1 MLRWLFIFFAIV
13 LPLGAFM
20 AWRTAELKAPAAPVA
35 ARIIAPAPGAPV
47 DLARAEQHLSHAI
60 QFRTVAGDDGAP
72 RDPATFLGFESWLTS
87 TYAALGAAA
96 KIERVADYSLLYT
109 WQGSD
114 AQAAPILLL
123 AHLDVAA
130 DPGAATFSG
139 AMRGGA
145 IWGRGAQIGKSP
157 LIALLEAA
165 DALAASGFKPKRTI
179 IFAFG
184 HDGDVRGEAGA
195 AQIARLLKARGVKA
209 WFALDEGPP
218 AVSLNPLTG
227 KASVLI
233 GVTEKRDLDLV
244 VTAAAPAGAAAVR
257 GQQAVTM
264 LAEAIVALDSMP
276 NAASLSDQPTHDMM
290 RALAADMPYSRAF
303 VIANAWAFEPL
314 ILMQMRNSP
323 GAEDLLSTT
332 VSPTIV
338 QGGDNQTLK
347 PAEARATINVRLHPR
362 DTPQGF
368 LARARMIV
376 SAFPGVTVAWE
387 SPPGPPI
394 PIASDTS
401 DAYRLIAAVAGD
413 GAGHAA
419 VAPSLYIG
427 STDARH
433 YDGVA
438 RDAYRFTPAIWSAD
452 DIRNVMGPNEH
463 LSGENFARMIAF
475 YRSLIVEAA
484 R

>member
-1 MLRWLFIFFAIV
+1 M
-13 LPLGAFM
+13 
-20 AWRTAELKAPAAPVA
+20 T
-35 ARIIAPAPGAPV
+35 
-47 DLARAEQHLSHAI
+47 
-60 QFRTVAGDDGAP
+60 
-72 RDPATFLGFESWLTS
+72 
-87 TYAALGAAA
+87 
-96 KIERVADYSLLYT
+96 
-109 WQGSD
+109 
-114 AQAAPILLL
+114 
-123 AHLDVAA
+123 
-130 DPGAATFSG
+130 TFSG
-139 AMRGGA
+139 AARGGA

-157 LIALLEAA
+157 LIAILEAA
-165 DALAASGFKPKRTI
+165 DSLAAADFTPKRTI

-195 AQIARLLKARGVKA
+195 AQIAKLLKARGVKA

-227 KASVLI
+227 KPSVLI

-257 GQQAVTM
+257 GQQAVTA

-276 NAASLSDQPTHDMM
+276 NSASLSDQPTHDMM
-290 RALAADMPYSRAF
+290 RALAADMPYSRAL
-303 VIANAWAFEPL
+303 VIANAWVFEPL
-314 ILMQMRNSP
+314 ILLQMRNSP

-332 VSPTIV
+332 VSPTVV

-362 DTPQGF
+362 DTPASF

-376 SAFPGVTVAWE
+376 SAYPGVTADWE
-387 SPPGPPI
+387 NPPGPPI

-401 DAYRLIAAVAGD
+401 DSYRLIAALAGD
-413 GAGHAA
+413 MADHAL

-433 YDGVA
+433 YVDVA
-438 RDAYRFTPAIWSAD
+438 RDVYRFTPAIWSAD
-452 DIRNVMGPNEH
+452 DISDVMGPNEH
-463 LSGENFARMIAF
+463 LSDKNLGRMIAF
-475 YRSLIVEAA
+475 YRSLIAEAA
-484 R
+484 G